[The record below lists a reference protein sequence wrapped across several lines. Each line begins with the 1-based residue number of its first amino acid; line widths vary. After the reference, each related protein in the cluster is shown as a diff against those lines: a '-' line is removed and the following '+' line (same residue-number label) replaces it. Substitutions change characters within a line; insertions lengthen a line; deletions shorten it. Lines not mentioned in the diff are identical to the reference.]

1 MSTLKIFTL
10 ATSSVALAGL
20 AFFTGCD
27 KKEGDSLTYCSP
39 VSDAGA
45 DQSVALGLDV
55 VLDGSGSGVG
65 EGCEEHELTF
75 EWDYESVPAD
85 SAIDISSLSDNN
97 SPVAET
103 PEFLPDVPGSY
114 VLSLIV
120 CDEIECS
127 APDIVVVSVAA
138 GDAAPIAD
146 AGPDQVGEE
155 DVRVTLDGSGS
166 YDPDGDE
173 LTYSWSLTDVPECS
187 GLTSTD
193 IHNSTSVEPSVIP
206 DCEGQYQVGLVVSDG
221 DQWSAP
227 DYAIIEVGSGNQL
240 PVADAGDSSVIA
252 PCEGGEIMLDGTRSY
267 DPEGSELNYIWTLV
281 AQPSSSASS
290 DANFDDASLSR
301 PTFSWDIPGDYTF
314 QLQVFDGDGWSPP
327 DVVTMTMVDPSENTA
342 PTANAGEDQSVEVEA
357 ECTSDAYV
365 FTCED
370 CEGAEFVVDGS
381 ASFDE
386 DGDELNFYWSES
398 SGEADITSPNT
409 AVTSVMTPAL
419 PAEHDTPNV
428 AVYDLALNVSDCELE
443 NEDVVRLTVTCTG
456 SD

>member
-1 MSTLKIFTL
+1 MSTFKILTL
-10 ATSSVALAGL
+10 ATGSAALACL
-20 AFFTGCD
+20 TFLVGCD
-27 KKEGDSLTYCSP
+27 KKDGDALTYCSP
-39 VSDAGA
+39 VADAGT

-65 EGCEEHELTF
+65 EGCEQHDLDF
-75 EWDYESVPAD
+75 EWEYESVPAD
-85 SAIDISSLSDNN
+85 SSVDISSLSDNN
-97 SPVAET
+97 SPAAET

-114 VLSLIV
+114 VLSLVV
-120 CDEIECS
+120 CDELECS

-146 AGPDQVGEE
+146 AGPDQVGEQ

-227 DYAIIEVGSGNQL
+227 DYAIIEVGDGNQL
-240 PVADAGDSSVIA
+240 PVADAGDSNVVA
-252 PCEGGEIMLDGTRSY
+252 PCEGDTILLDGTRSY
-267 DPEGSELNYIWTLV
+267 DPEGASLTYLWTLV
-281 AQPSSSASS
+281 AQPASSVSS
-290 DANFDDASLSR
+290 DADFDDATLSR
-301 PTFSWDIPGDYTF
+301 PAFSWDLAGDYTF
-314 QLQVFDGDGWSPP
+314 QLQVFDGDAWSPP
-327 DVVTMTMVDPSENTA
+327 DVVTMTMVDPGENTA
-342 PTANAGEDQSVEVEA
+342 PVANAGEDQSVEVEA

-370 CEGAEFVVDGS
+370 CEGAEFIVDGS
-381 ASFDE
+381 ASLDD
-386 DGDELNFYWSES
+386 DGDELNFFWSDP
-398 SGEADITSPNT
+398 SGETTIASPNT
-409 AVTSVMTPAL
+409 AVTSVLTPAV

-428 AVYDLALNVSDCELE
+428 SYYDLTLSVADCELE
-443 NEDVVRLTVTCTG
+443 SEDVVRLTVTCTG